1 MLLSRFVM
9 ATDLNITSDITSE
22 VNSDMQM
29 FAHKK
34 WLRHTAMV
42 PKGFIRY
49 RVLEALNEK
58 PMSGSEIISE
68 IEKQTGGFWKPSP
81 GSIYPLLAWMQDN
94 SYIKEL
100 PMENGLKR
108 YELTETGK
116 ALLAE
121 QKNIRK
127 HLREEVGFL
136 PAPFFDNLL
145 TLISPEKKTEIR
157 DSIRKLSIAFFELS
171 SSLQERFSEHAID
184 EARQVLDEATRKFN
198 EIDSRLKGEKSE

>member
-1 MLLSRFVM
+1 M
-9 ATDLNITSDITSE
+9 ATGLNITYDLTFEI
-22 VNSDMQM
+22 NSDKQM

-94 SYIKEL
+94 GYIKEL
-100 PMENGLKR
+100 PIENGLKR

-127 HLREEVGFL
+127 YLREEVGFL

-145 TLISPEKKTEIR
+145 MLISPEKKVEIR
-157 DSIRKLSIAFFELS
+157 DSIRKLAIAFFELS
-171 SSLQERFSEHAID
+171 NSLQEHFFENAVD

-198 EIDSRLKGEKSE
+198 EINSRLKGEKSE